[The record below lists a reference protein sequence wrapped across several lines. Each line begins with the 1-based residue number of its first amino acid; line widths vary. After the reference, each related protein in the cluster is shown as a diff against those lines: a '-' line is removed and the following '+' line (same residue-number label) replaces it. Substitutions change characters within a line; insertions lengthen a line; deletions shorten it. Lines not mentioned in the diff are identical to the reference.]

1 MRSGGSY
8 ARANT
13 PSLQTMH
20 HYPKQQT
27 KTQSPKTVI
36 WGVYPRPPPPVG
48 GLNRVYLEAETRVF
62 RLTNASPREY
72 SWKLRVVFLCGRYKG
87 KGIRK

>member
-1 MRSGGSY
+1 MGERGG
-8 ARANT
+8 
-13 PSLQTMH
+13 
-20 HYPKQQT
+20 
-27 KTQSPKTVI
+27 
-36 WGVYPRPPPPVG
+36 GGGVG